1 MRLASIEAGHRQ
13 ALHDSELDAPNEKG
27 GGGGLCQ
34 SVPSDASG
42 GGGGAVVAGATLLC
56 DRYVSILTGPVVGLV
71 TGDTARILLE
81 VDRTAE
87 ITCHVCLVDE
97 SCPQGRE
104 VQRVKMVLAARRP
117 QCFALTRLLPGER
130 YLSGVWLVT
139 GTECLLF
146 TSLSPRFS
154 SFSIFVSL

>member
-1 MRLASIEAGHRQ
+1 
-13 ALHDSELDAPNEKG
+13 
-27 GGGGLCQ
+27 
-34 SVPSDASG
+34 
-42 GGGGAVVAGATLLC
+42 VAGATLLC

-104 VQRVKMVLAARRP
+104 MQCVKMVLALAALSAMRSRA
-117 QCFALTRLLPGER
+117 CFRGSSTC
-130 YLSGVWLVT
+130 LVL
-139 GTECLLF
+139 GW
-146 TSLSPRFS
+146 
-154 SFSIFVSL
+154 

>member
-1 MRLASIEAGHRQ
+1 
-13 ALHDSELDAPNEKG
+13 
-27 GGGGLCQ
+27 
-34 SVPSDASG
+34 
-42 GGGGAVVAGATLLC
+42 VAGATLLC

-104 VQRVKMVLAARRP
+104 VQRVKMVLVARRP
-117 QCFALTRLLPGER
+117 QCFALLRLLSGER
-130 YLSGVWLVT
+130 YVCSFAEWRGRTRKFSALSVDGSPLPAPDATTQVFLPDRLWAMLEKGIDLHSETRHRHCVCVS
-139 GTECLLF
+139 CL
-146 TSLSPRFS
+146 FS
-154 SFSIFVSL
+154 QRRGLKVRTRR

>member
-1 MRLASIEAGHRQ
+1 
-13 ALHDSELDAPNEKG
+13 
-27 GGGGLCQ
+27 
-34 SVPSDASG
+34 
-42 GGGGAVVAGATLLC
+42 VAGATLLC

-104 VQRVKMVLAARRP
+104 VQRVKSGAGGRASSCALSAPDATIQVFLPDRLWAMLEKGIDLHSETRHRHCVCVCVRRV
-117 QCFALTRLLPGER
+117 FFLKEE
-130 YLSGVWLVT
+130 V
-139 GTECLLF
+139 
-146 TSLSPRFS
+146 
-154 SFSIFVSL
+154 